1 MRQPRALSP
10 EGGDVDPPTRVELL
24 RLARRRFLLGE
35 RLDMRAMAAEL
46 GISRATVYRWAGN
59 HDQLLGE
66 VLSDLTQ
73 KTFAL
78 AENGLRQ
85 RGRAR
90 VLAVYRNVLTMLV
103 ESKPLQTAL
112 LRDPHQFLRVATRT
126 GPVSRAYTVQCEE
139 LLRREVERGA
149 LTLSTEVGALASAMV
164 RIGEATIYADL
175 LAGVE
180 PDVERSVDI
189 LGLLL
194 GPTA

>member
-1 MRQPRALSP
+1 VRQSAALSQAAK
-10 EGGDVDPPTRVELL
+10 DDAPTRVELL
-24 RLARRRFLLGE
+24 RVARRRFLQGE

-66 VLSDLTQ
+66 VLSDLAH
-73 KTFAL
+73 KTFAQ
-78 AENGLRQ
+78 AEIGIRQ

-90 VLAVYRNVLTMLV
+90 VLAVYRNVLTVLV

-112 LRDPHQFLRVATRT
+112 RRDPHQFLRVATRT
-126 GPVSRAYTVQCEE
+126 GPVSRANTVLCEE
-139 LLRREVERGA
+139 LLRREVERSA
-149 LTLSTEVGALASAMV
+149 LTLSTDVGALASAMV

-180 PDVERSVDI
+180 PDVDRSVDI

-194 GPTA
+194 GPPG